1 MSSIDR
7 DKDIDKIRF
16 KHGNYFVS
24 RDKAQEYAD
33 TLKPKNKKQMKE
45 KGRYNVGDVIWI
57 MFCERPNKAIVSEI
71 LYTSTIDLH
80 SESLDRNDK
89 PDFSI
94 TEKFEYKVNKIYSDG
109 KISTLRHT
117 IRDEDMFA
125 SKEELIKTLFPDE
138 DN

>member
-1 MSSIDR
+1 
-7 DKDIDKIRF
+7 
-16 KHGNYFVS
+16 
-24 RDKAQEYAD
+24 
-33 TLKPKNKKQMKE
+33 MKE

-71 LYTSTIDLH
+71 VHTSTIDLY

-117 IRDEDMFA
+117 IRDEDMFT